1 MSLFLDVKGLIKR
14 YGGLTANAD
23 VTFDVNQGEILGV
36 IGPNGAGKSTLFD
49 LITGYQPPDAGRV
62 TLDGRDITG
71 VRPDRIAGLGVA
83 RTFQKLNHSPT
94 SP

>member
-1 MSLFLDVKGLIKR
+1 MSLFLDVKGLTKR

-23 VTFDVNQGEILGV
+23 VTFDVKEGEILGV

-83 RTFQKLNHSPT
+83 RTFQS
-94 SP
+94 